1 VEEHEPG
8 RHYDLERLIF
18 FSDGVFEIVITL
30 LVIELRPPDQWDH
43 TLGGLWQSEWY
54 ALLAYAISFLAV
66 GVYWNHH
73 RRLFRRVVRFHPGLV
88 FFNLLLLGL
97 VVLVPFGAQLILK
110 GSLVLFLALLILIG
124 LAQALLWSFAAFF
137 GDAVDRSLSRNG
149 RLGFL
154 SLLGAPVIAGVL
166 MLLTQEQIGPLWV
179 ALTVVALGVGRRILT
194 HRLGLRS

>member
-1 VEEHEPG
+1 
-8 RHYDLERLIF
+8 
-18 FSDGVFEIVITL
+18 
-30 LVIELRPPDQWDH
+30 
-43 TLGGLWQSEWY
+43 
-54 ALLAYAISFLAV
+54 
-66 GVYWNHH
+66 
-73 RRLFRRVVRFHPGLV
+73 LFRRVVRFHPGLV

-137 GDAVDRSLSRNG
+137 GDVVDRSLSRNG

-154 SLLGAPVIAGVL
+154 SSLLGAPVVAGVL

-179 ALTVVALGVGRRILT
+179 ALTVVVLGVGRRILT